1 MADNSIKIGI
11 EAELQNYDKIVKYIT
26 DGIEKGLVDG
36 VSDKALQKIA
46 NRLKTATEQLNL
58 GNFDAALETLEKIGA
73 GLLSVSESINVA
85 AGAASSELSE
95 LTEKLTEAKRIKDEL
110 ERNTPKGRYREL
122 KDSQGNRTGH
132 YVRAKA
138 GLQHNI
144 VGMATEEQWKSGQ
157 ATFTGKNGQETTIDY
172 GGKTW
177 SINSAINALVKALN
191 DGALVLNKEIRAAV
205 NEFGYKLSK
214 HDGVFS
220 ASREDLTTERETA
233 LQTWKTN
240 VAEAQAKVTDLQLQV
255 DEAAAN
261 VESVKITAE
270 TGEFTTPIKDIVAG
284 QERSAGLQDEYNKS
298 IQEEAKQQTLRSNA
312 AEAARD
318 AEDKLKQET
327 KEATT
332 ATQQQT
338 TTIGKAVTIFFG
350 YQMVIRQLRKL
361 WNEAIHTIKEL
372 DKQLTDQAT
381 VTNLTRE
388 QTWQLVATYQ
398 DLADQAGV
406 TQTEIAGVT
415 TEYLRQGETL
425 ENALALTKAAT
436 AAATVAGI
444 SASDSVR
451 YLTTAIHGFK
461 LEAEDALAV
470 SDKFAA
476 LAAQAATNYEDL
488 AVALSKVAS
497 QAALAGMSM
506 DYTLALLT
514 TGLDVTQEAPE
525 SIGTAL
531 KTVIA
536 RMREISDYGKTLED
550 NVNLN
555 QVEAGLKAVGIQLRN
570 GIGEL
575 RSTEDVLDELG
586 RKWQD
591 LSANQQAAVAKALA
605 GTRQQSRLVAIMEN
619 YDDVLQ
625 NMAVSQN
632 SLGATTAQQVKYL
645 QGMEAAMNRMQNA
658 YQSLIETLVKS
669 DTVIGFINFIT
680 GALKNIQKFLSQP
693 AGRFALVTGIMS
705 LLMRSQQFLEKVRS
719 IMGQLLQV
727 LSQTRAQEEAVVQL
741 RKKELTVIQQQL
753 AAQAGLT
760 ETQLEKGGFGKTERP
775 NGWLSN
781 RPGESNFTDLL
792 ASLIKIGPG
801 YKERVSQTWSSWNQ
815 NNSPWAKVS
824 EGINA
829 RRNQNQFINS
839 NIGDLQA
846 EKEILHLSKMKELEQ
861 ELANAREL
869 TQEATSQA
877 QQAEEE
883 MNQAMLSG
891 DMSPEGLAA
900 TDNARRANEDR
911 IKAEKE
917 QLEIE
922 NRIAELRE
930 HGCEEEQDLQKQLDV
945 LQSKHLSREEKI
957 AYINNKELIAKKKTY
972 TQDDLQRIKEKQ
984 ARGEKLSAAEKEV
997 LEKAKVVQKAEEE
1010 VTATENKASGKQTG
1024 QNFSTAVSAATGIAS
1039 AAAGMVSMIQ
1049 GMVETIQNRYKE
1061 IAENAINEA
1070 TEIQSEIYNNTQT
1083 MTTLQNLTDNLKKL
1097 DRQVI
1102 KSADVM
1108 KQLSETREELL
1119 KELEINAADAK
1130 AYTNQQ
1136 LYDKAMAKRAQ
1147 LETKNNELLGKLGDT
1162 LLGAANNYDAAAGFG
1177 NILGKFAMGAGLGA
1191 AATGWMSAGGVTAI
1205 GTAIGT
1211 AVGAVIGGIVGIV
1224 EEIGKKMAADDAK
1237 GKVHEMLQSDEGV
1250 SQMQYYFKAMYK
1262 NQIDTTTAAGE
1273 RLANSV
1279 KTTYASLMDNLN
1291 GEQIESL
1298 LNKYNWNVQDLA
1310 DNVSGLLIENG
1321 DALSVLTSDTSNFQ
1335 ERVAAAGEIYGEL
1348 AARSE
1353 ELGKAF
1359 LQEYGAYVELG
1370 SILGDYVHYLDDY
1383 QWSLSSVNDLLS
1395 QLAEDGLT
1403 AAEAAEK
1410 VHQLGE
1416 AMKDNTL
1423 SAEELEAAL
1432 GDMSHAA
1439 RQAAMEM
1446 ISSFTMQD
1454 IADQFTTAKNS
1465 VNNIRDTQAKWD
1477 TMSATDRQRFIDENE
1492 DFFNIEGAREAFYNG
1507 EDITKYLEEYKKAIQ
1522 EDLLDT
1528 VNDKIAATEVEL
1540 YDLRKQYKEAEAAG
1554 DTKQME
1560 LLNKRIKTTE
1570 RNLQD
1575 LHDKYADVNSMF
1587 DLTLSEVVNK
1597 QNEQIKK
1604 LKEMYQAE
1612 EKALV
1617 DSLNKR
1623 KEAYQKYFDG
1633 LAKAESLEEYNQ
1645 NRENLVNAIA
1655 KVGAGTDAN
1664 SRRKVA
1670 DLQRQLRELDK
1681 QEAQRQKEKARQAVL
1696 ENIDTEISRIQDQ
1709 FYELLK
1715 SDQALLDSMN
1725 ENTHFQYLAYLA
1737 QSGQTKEAQDLAIK
1751 QMGDLLKG
1759 KWGQDGNK
1767 LFNDTRENVAAE
1779 VTTPTVSETHVD
1791 TSSNTFTIMN
1801 TSGEEQRVQLTEQQM
1816 RQLVSQLLD
1825 TVSRWT
1831 GIGYKH

>member
-1 MADNSIKIGI
+1 MAENSIKVGI
-11 EAELQNYDKIVKYIT
+11 QAELQNYDKIVKYIT

-58 GNFDAALETLEKIGA
+58 GNFNAALETLEKIGA
-73 GLLSVSESINVA
+73 GLLNISESINVA

-95 LTEKLTEAKRIKDEL
+95 LTEKLAEAKRIKDDL
-110 ERNTPKGRYREL
+110 ERSNPKGRYREL
-122 KDSQGNRTGH
+122 TDSQGNRTGR

-138 GLQHNI
+138 GLQRDL
-144 VGMATEEQWKSGQ
+144 VGMSTEEQWKSG
-157 ATFTGKNGQETTIDY
+157 TSSFKDNNGNAIDY

-191 DGALVLNKEIRAAV
+191 DGTLTLNQEIKNAIK
-205 NEFGYKLSK
+205 EFGYNLSK
-214 HDGVFS
+214 DNGIFS
-220 ASREDLTTERETA
+220 ASRQDLTAERNTA
-233 LQTWKTN
+233 IQAWKTN
-240 VAEAQAKVTDLQLQV
+240 VADAQTKVDNLQLQV

-261 VESVKITAE
+261 VESIKITAE
-270 TGEFTTPIKDIVAG
+270 TGEFISPIKDIVSG
-284 QERSAGLQDEYNKS
+284 QERGTKLQDEYNKS
-298 IQEEAKQQTLRSNA
+298 LQEESKQQTLRSNA

-327 KEATT
+327 KEAAT

-338 TTIGKAVTIFFG
+338 TTIGKAVTVFFG

-361 WNEAIHTIKEL
+361 WNEAIRTIREL
-372 DKQLTDQAT
+372 DKQLTDQSI
-381 VTNLTRE
+381 VTDLTRE
-388 QTWQLVATYQ
+388 QTWKLVTTYQ

-497 QAALAGMSM
+497 QASLAGMSM

-550 NVNLN
+550 NVDLN

-658 YQSLIETLVKS
+658 YQSLIETVVKS
-669 DTVIGFINFIT
+669 DTVIGVVNTLANI
-680 GALKNIQKFLSQP
+680 LKQVRSFLSQP
-693 AGRFALVTGIMS
+693 AGKAALI
-705 LLMRSQQFLEKVRS
+705 
-719 IMGQLLQV
+719 
-727 LSQTRAQEEAVVQL
+727 
-741 RKKELTVIQQQL
+741 
-753 AAQAGLT
+753 
-760 ETQLEKGGFGKTERP
+760 
-775 NGWLSN
+775 
-781 RPGESNFTDLL
+781 
-792 ASLIKIGPG
+792 
-801 YKERVSQTWSSWNQ
+801 
-815 NNSPWAKVS
+815 
-824 EGINA
+824 
-829 RRNQNQFINS
+829 
-839 NIGDLQA
+839 
-846 EKEILHLSKMKELEQ
+846 
-861 ELANAREL
+861 
-869 TQEATSQA
+869 
-877 QQAEEE
+877 
-883 MNQAMLSG
+883 
-891 DMSPEGLAA
+891 
-900 TDNARRANEDR
+900 
-911 IKAEKE
+911 
-917 QLEIE
+917 
-922 NRIAELRE
+922 
-930 HGCEEEQDLQKQLDV
+930 
-945 LQSKHLSREEKI
+945 
-957 AYINNKELIAKKKTY
+957 
-972 TQDDLQRIKEKQ
+972 
-984 ARGEKLSAAEKEV
+984 
-997 LEKAKVVQKAEEE
+997 
-1010 VTATENKASGKQTG
+1010 
-1024 QNFSTAVSAATGIAS
+1024 TGIAS
-1039 AAAGMVSMIQ
+1039 ILFKSRTLMDKIKNTISETLNALRGIHKEETAITQEKEKQLSLEAKRVGAGRSAKAEPHSGLADALGTLIDPTSWGKGRGFGATWSSFFSGTKEDLSVAWDHRRSRNKEVVGSSLNEAEQIVAIQTKIHDMEEARAKKVQEIMESTGQTMQEAEETFSSMSGNFDEILNKNRESLALTNDKIITEKNADQVKKVLESKILSLAQKRAYLDQLALKKQKETHLKNLQQQKKELELKGKETSEDYKQLNNEIKSTEEDIKQANINISATEQKNKNGGNKRLGGKFGDVMGNISTIASAASTVIGWIQ
-1049 GMVETIQNRYKE
+1049 EAVEVYKNRYKE
-1061 IAENAINEA
+1061 AAENAIDKA
-1070 TEIQSEIYNNTQT
+1070 SQIQSEIYNNTQT
-1083 MTTLQNLTDNLKKL
+1083 MTTLQNLSENLSKL
-1097 DRQVI
+1097 DKQVI
-1102 KSADVM
+1102 KSAEAM
-1108 KQLSETREELL
+1108 SQLAETREELI
-1119 KELEINAADAK
+1119 KELGISDVDSK

-1147 LETKNNELLGKLGDT
+1147 LETKNNELLMKLGDT
-1162 LLGAANNYDAAAGFG
+1162 LLGAANNYDAGAGAL
-1177 NILGKFAMGAGLGA
+1177 NILMKVGSGA
-1191 AATGWMSAGGVTAI
+1191 AIGASVGSIFPGL
-1205 GTAIGT
+1205 GTAIGA
-1211 AVGAVIGGIVGIV
+1211 AVGTAIGGIVAAF
-1224 EEIGKKMAADDAK
+1224 EEISKGIAANDAK
-1237 GKVHEMLQSDEGV
+1237 GKVHEMLQSDEGI
-1250 SQMQYYFKAMYK
+1250 SQMRYYFKAVYK
-1262 NQIDTTTAAGE
+1262 NDIDTTTAAGE
-1273 RLANSV
+1273 KLAASV
-1279 KTTYASLMDNLN
+1279 KTTYASLMDSLS
-1291 GEQIESL
+1291 GEQMEAL
-1298 LNKYNWNVQDLA
+1298 LNKYNWNTGA
-1310 DNVSGLLIENG
+1310 MSS
-1321 DALSVLTSDTSNFQ
+1321 ALSSILASSSEALTTLTDDTSNYV
-1335 ERVAAAGEIYGEL
+1335 ERVQAAAEIYEKLNAESKEL
-1348 AARSE
+1348 GNAFLQQYGSYIQLGVLLGDNVKYMDEFNWSMTTMNELLSQMAEDGKTPEEMSAKIA
-1353 ELGKAF
+1353 ELGKA
-1359 LQEYGAYVELG
+1359 
-1370 SILGDYVHYLDDY
+1370 
-1383 QWSLSSVNDLLS
+1383 
-1395 QLAEDGLT
+1395 
-1403 AAEAAEK
+1403 
-1410 VHQLGE
+1410 
-1416 AMKDNTL
+1416 MKDNVL
-1423 SAEELEAAL
+1423 SAEELEASL

-1446 ISSFTMQD
+1446 LSSFTMQD

-1465 VNNIRDTQAKWD
+1465 VNNIRDTQAKWG

-1522 EDLLDT
+1522 DDLLDT

-1540 YDLRKQYKEAEAAG
+1540 YDLEKRYAEARDAG

-1560 LLNKRIKTTE
+1560 LLDKRIATTK

-1575 LHDKYADVNSMF
+1575 LRDTYIDVNSMF

-1612 EKALV
+1612 EKSLV

-1623 KEAYQKYFDG
+1623 KEAYQQYFDG
-1633 LAKAESLEEYNQ
+1633 LAKAESLAEYNQ
-1645 NRENLVNAIA
+1645 NREDLVNALA
-1655 KVGAGTDAN
+1655 RVGAGTDAN

-1670 DLQRQLRELDK
+1670 DLQRQIRELDK
-1681 QEAQRQKEKARQAVL
+1681 QEAQRQKEEARQAVL
-1696 ENIDTEISRIQDQ
+1696 ENIDIEIANIEKQ
-1709 FYELLK
+1709 FEKKLEN
-1715 SDQALLDSMN
+1715 DQALLDSMDR
-1725 ENTHFQYLAYLA
+1725 NTYFQYLAYLA
-1737 QSGQTKEAQDLAIK
+1737 QSGQTKEAQDLAIQ

-1759 KWGQDGNK
+1759 KWGAEGNQ
-1767 LFNDTRENVAAE
+1767 LFSTTAANVAAE
-1779 VTTPTVSETHVD
+1779 TTAPTISETHVD

-1801 TSGEEQRVQLTEQQM
+1801 TSGEEQRVQLSEQQM

-1825 TVSRWT
+1825 TVNRWT
-1831 GIGYKH
+1831 GTSYKAK